1 MAALGVALCAAL
13 VTSDGNLWLT
23 CLLGWWLLTIAWI
36 DVETMLSA
44 RHSDVA
50 AHETFMSSAGS
61 VCIHRP
67 AEDTAST
74 FDGPD
79 TSMNIFVSAPPM
91 GESATAITHGQA
103 SVEALME
110 QLVALGTDARS
121 IERARLVANETGQR
135 ADTVLLRLG
144 LVSER
149 QMAEAGAALLGT
161 TVVPSDGY
169 PAALPEVAGL
179 VAPRYLRAARC
190 LPIADGTEG
199 LTLAVADPLDRFAPE
214 AIAAATNRS
223 VALRVAVPV
232 ELEAALSRLLPDDQA
247 EEKTGEAAP
256 LEEDAERLKD
266 LASEAPV
273 IRLVNQIISRA
284 VETGASDIHIEPFE
298 DALRVR
304 YRYDGVLQEAE
315 TPPAR
320 LAAAIVSRIK
330 IMARL
335 DIAER
340 RLPQDG
346 RIRLAVRGQDVDFRV
361 STVALM
367 HGEGAVLRVL
377 DRGAVTFAW
386 DRLGLASD
394 VVGHLE
400 KALALPNGIVLVTGP
415 TGSGKTTTLYTGLMA
430 LNAVTR
436 KVITIEDPIE
446 YQLRGINQIQV
457 KPPIGLSFANL
468 LRTILRQDPDV
479 IMVGEIRD
487 LETAQI
493 AVQAALT
500 GHLVLSTLHTN
511 SAAATITRLRDMG
524 LEDYLISAVLRGVLA
539 QRLVR
544 RLCLA
549 CRRPYAA
556 PAAMIEQ
563 FHLPAD
569 RPITLWHPVG
579 CPECRNT
586 GYRGRLAIAEF
597 LTPAEDVERLIFAR
611 ADHNDIERAAVSGG
625 MTTMFRAGI
634 AAALEGTTT
643 VEEVVRSIQ
652 ADA

>member
-1 MAALGVALCAAL
+1 MNFNPLGPTTPAADPAVSEAGPPA
-13 VTSDGNLWLT
+13 
-23 CLLGWWLLTIAWI
+23 IP
-36 DVETMLSA
+36 TM
-44 RHSDVA
+44 
-50 AHETFMSSAGS
+50 
-61 VCIHRP
+61 
-67 AEDTAST
+67 
-74 FDGPD
+74 
-79 TSMNIFVSAPPM
+79 
-91 GESATAITHGQA
+91 
-103 SVEALME
+103 EALTDY
-110 QLVALGTDARS
+110 LIALGTDRRA
-121 IERARLVANETGQR
+121 IDRARLVASENGQR
-135 ADTVLLRLG
+135 LDTVLLRLG

-149 QMAEAGAALLGT
+149 QMAEAGATLLGT
-161 TVVPSDGY
+161 GVVLMDQYPS
-169 PAALPEVAGL
+169 ALPECAAM

-190 LPIADGTEG
+190 LPLADGPDG
-199 LTLAVADPLDRFAPE
+199 LIVAIADPLDSFTAQ
-214 AIAAATNRS
+214 AIAAATGRPVS
-223 VALRVAVPV
+223 LKVAVPV
-232 ELEAALSRLLPDDQA
+232 ELEAALNRLLPSTDA
-247 EEKTGEAAP
+247 EESPQEGAP
-256 LEEDAERLKD
+256 LEDDAERLKD

-273 IRLVNQIISRA
+273 IRLVNQIITRA
-284 VETGASDIHIEPFE
+284 VETGASDVHIEPFE
-298 DALRVR
+298 DTLMIR
-304 YRYDGVLQEAE
+304 YRYDGVLQEADN
-315 TPPAR
+315 PSPR

-361 STVALM
+361 STIASM
-367 HGEGAVLRVL
+367 HGETVVLRVL
-377 DRGAVTFAW
+377 DRGAVTLAW
-386 DRLGLASD
+386 DRLGLAPA

-400 KALALPNGIVLVTGP
+400 RALALPNGIVLVTGP
-415 TGSGKTTTLYTGLMA
+415 TGSGKTTTLYTGLLA

-457 KPPIGLSFANL
+457 RPQIGLSFANL

-524 LEDYLISAVLRGVLA
+524 LEDYLMSAVLRGILA

-549 CRRPYAA
+549 CRRQAEA
-556 PAAMIEQ
+556 P
-563 FHLPAD
+563 PAVIARFMLD
-569 RPITLWHPVG
+569 QPPHSGPVTLWHPVG
-579 CPECRNT
+579 CPECRGT

-597 LTPAEDVERLIFAR
+597 LTPTEEIERLIFAR
-611 ADHNDIERAAVSGG
+611 ADHNEIERAAVAAG
-625 MTTMFRAGI
+625 MVTLFRTGI
-634 AAALEGTTT
+634 AAALEGATTI
-643 VEEVVRSIQ
+643 EEVLRGIQ
-652 ADA
+652 ADT